1 MQPLPRT
8 SGNAPKLL
16 LEGLQGQF
24 LLRQKDRIFFYKM
37 MFAQKVNLLFSY
49 FVAVTVCRDQSKDC
63 YKNEQKVLTFK
74 FSGENEMIVSPG
86 IFVGCRPEN

>member
-1 MQPLPRT
+1 M
-8 SGNAPKLL
+8 LL
-16 LEGLQGQF
+16 LDRLQGQF
-24 LLRQKDRIFFYKM
+24 LLQQKVLIFFYKM

-49 FVAVTVCRDQSKDC
+49 FVAVTVCRGQSKDC
-63 YKNEQKVLTFK
+63 YKNEQKVLTFE